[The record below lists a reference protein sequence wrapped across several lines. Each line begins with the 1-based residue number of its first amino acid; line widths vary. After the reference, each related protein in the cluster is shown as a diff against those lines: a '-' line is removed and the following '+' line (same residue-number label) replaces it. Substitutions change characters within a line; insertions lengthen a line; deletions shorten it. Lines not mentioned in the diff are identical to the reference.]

1 MSNTDHITKANLGAR
16 KPGGRR
22 RRGWGRY
29 LLWLLTPPAAIAV
42 AFQLQPAHVVLDIP
56 VTPHPGVGYFWWEEQ
71 SSQLSYADSWG
82 MLYLHRKVGT
92 AYPNT
97 QGWQTA
103 EEAFAHFNSWLTAN
117 GWVYAGIDP
126 RGENPAVPESRFLRP
141 EHVRRYHR
149 GTDRNIQAT
158 VMVWPIGAP
167 SSGFHDSFHV
177 VVTTERPSW
186 TRILQKELD

>member
-1 MSNTDHITKANLGAR
+1 MSSTGHMTKANLGAR
-16 KPGGRR
+16 KLGGRR
-22 RRGWGRY
+22 WRAWWRF
-29 LLWLLTPPAAIAV
+29 LLWLSTPPTAIAV

-56 VTPHPGVGYFWWEEQ
+56 VTPHRVGYFWWEEQ
-71 SSQLSYADSWG
+71 TSQLSYADSWG
-82 MLYLHRKVGT
+82 VLYLHRKVGT
-92 AYPNT
+92 AYPDK

-117 GWVYAGIDP
+117 GWVYAGIGIGD
-126 RGENPAVPESRFLRP
+126 NPAVPESRFLKP
-141 EHVRRYHR
+141 EHGRRFHR

-167 SSGFHDSFHV
+167 GSGFHSSFHV

-186 TRILQKELD
+186 ARLLQKNID